1 MGYRHFKSQHQLS
14 PNTINNYVIE
24 KRYKN
29 KSTDHLRENSLTF
42 DQNINPFNLLFKKM
56 YGNQSVM

>member
-42 DQNINPFNLLFKKM
+42 DQILSTNTL
-56 YGNQSVM
+56 